1 MPRLREVRRD
11 ETDNRFVHAMYDL
24 IFGRGVEPTDDGV
37 ATDTGSPGDWWTT
50 HALVPDVLE
59 HAVNGFVLYRSP
71 DRKLDPVLRE
81 LAQARVGWA
90 VGSQFVYS
98 QHVRSL
104 QGLGVDDDRIRDLPA
119 WPASEAYSRV
129 ERAVLGYTDA
139 LALDHGRVS
148 DELFAVLSEELAD
161 EEILELTYIT
171 SMYLMHGVIA
181 RALRLEFD
189 DRDEPV
195 VPVEPPEDF
204 DATAFIRMGSEP
216 RPD

>member
-1 MPRLREVRRD
+1 MPRIREVRRD
-11 ETDNRFVHAMYDL
+11 QTENRFVLAMYDL
-24 IFGRGVEPTDDGV
+24 IFGEGVEPTDEGV

-59 HAVNGFVLYRSP
+59 HAVGGFLLYRSP
-71 DRKLDPVLRE
+71 DRLLDPVLRE

-104 QGLGVDDDRIRDLPA
+104 QGLGVDDDRVRDLPA
-119 WPASEAYSRV
+119 WAASDAYSRL
-129 ERAVLGYTDA
+129 ERAVLAYTDA

-148 DELFAVLSEELAD
+148 DELFAVLQEELSD
-161 EEILELTYIT
+161 EQILELTYIT

-189 DRDEPV
+189 DRPEPV
-195 VPVEPPEDF
+195 VPVEAPEGF
-204 DATAFIRMGSEP
+204 DATAFIQMGSEP
-216 RPD
+216 RRD

>member
-1 MPRLREVRRD
+1 MPRIREVRRD
-11 ETDNRFVHAMYDL
+11 ETDNRFVLAMYDL
-24 IFGRGVEPTDDGV
+24 IFGEGVEPTEEGV

-59 HAVNGFVLYRSP
+59 HAVGGFLLYRSP
-71 DRKLDPVLRE
+71 DRLLDPVLRE

-104 QGLGVDDDRIRDLPA
+104 QGLGVDDDRVRDLPA
-119 WPASEAYSRV
+119 WAASDAYSRL
-129 ERAVLGYTDA
+129 ERTVLAYTDA
-139 LALDHGRVS
+139 LALDSGRVS
-148 DELFAVLSEELAD
+148 DELFAVLSEELSD
-161 EEILELTYIT
+161 EQILELTYIT

-189 DRDEPV
+189 DRPEPV

-204 DATAFIRMGSEP
+204 DATAFIQMGSEP
-216 RPD
+216 REG

>member
-1 MPRLREVRRD
+1 MPRIREVRRD
-11 ETDNRFVHAMYDL
+11 ETDHRFVHAMYDL
-24 IFGRGVEPTDDGV
+24 IFGEGVEPTDDGV
-37 ATDTGSPGDWWTT
+37 ATDTGSRGDWWTT

-71 DRKLDPVLRE
+71 NRKLDPVLRE

-104 QGLGVDDDRIRDLPA
+104 QGLGVDDDRVRDLPA
-119 WPASEAYSRV
+119 WAASDAYSRI
-129 ERAVLGYTDA
+129 ERTVLGYTDA

-148 DELFAVLSEELAD
+148 DELFAALSEALSD

-189 DRDEPV
+189 DRPEPV

-204 DATAFIRMGSEP
+204 DATAFVQMGSEP
-216 RPD
+216 RRD